1 MDSAGSHGKPCHFY
15 FLVMKK
21 EMGLTLCEEQF
32 SLVRIWL
39 HSLSCYLQNRFCGN
53 FSAIWYG
60 ILVVGNWRYMPVAR
74 CAELIL
80 KAAVSNKDIW
90 EAWISRH
97 AWHTSTAQCMLYW
110 RSICPTSHICSKCW
124 FFHNSMH
131 GITSSW
137 HHRLHSRKMTLWE
150 CSEFVEH
157 KSLCA
162 SSTSMLP
169 TFAIHGQSSYLYQV
183 KHIRFTATCVGWFIW
198 PWVCICL
205 LQEQQLHY
213 YKHMHWAHPTNY
225 VTDRHWLQGPF
236 LLHFV
241 ANTSNPWAAFAPHCT
256 SPKIMAAHPL
266 CQAPIS
272 LCILY
277 ASISL
282 CIL

>member
-21 EMGLTLCEEQF
+21 EIGLTLCEEQF

-137 HHRLHSRKMTLWE
+137 HHRL
-150 CSEFVEH
+150 
-157 KSLCA
+157 
-162 SSTSMLP
+162 
-169 TFAIHGQSSYLYQV
+169 YQV
-183 KHIRFTATCVGWFIW
+183 KHIRFTATCVGWFICLW
-198 PWVCICL
+198 GCICP